1 MGEKTWMSWTAS
13 SLSATTNE
21 AVVVLFDALTVEN
34 VPNMQKNTAPISGL
48 RYNVVVE
55 FAGPIAEIEAW
66 AKRLDT
72 GKVLSQIDGK

>member
-48 RYNVVVE
+48 RYFMDVDFE
-55 FAGPIAEIEAW
+55 
-66 AKRLDT
+66 
-72 GKVLSQIDGK
+72 